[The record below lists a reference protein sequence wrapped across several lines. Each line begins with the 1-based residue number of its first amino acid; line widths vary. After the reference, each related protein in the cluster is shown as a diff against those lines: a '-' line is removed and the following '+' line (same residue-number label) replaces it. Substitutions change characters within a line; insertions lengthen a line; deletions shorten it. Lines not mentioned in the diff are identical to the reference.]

1 MKTPPLLGEPRI
13 LVVASPPLAE
23 LISLTLNHGVF
34 ERRLTRTVADAR
46 KLTRDWAPHMLVV
59 DIGLDRRAMGLV
71 GTEARE
77 RLLPTIVLSARG
89 DLRTKLEALDRGADD
104 FLAVPFVPEELLA
117 RVFAVFRRTYGTGL
131 QFRPRIRIGDLE
143 MDLLHER
150 VFAGTSQVRLTATEL
165 ALLYF
170 LAANPGR
177 MLSRSTI
184 LDHVWGAEFVADSN
198 LVDRHIRNLRLKL
211 KDSYRRPRYIQ
222 TVEGKGYRFLPA

>member
-1 MKTPPLLGEPRI
+1 MKTPPLRGEPRI
-13 LVVASPPLAE
+13 LVLASPRLAE
-23 LISLTLNHGVF
+23 MIALTLNHGVF
-34 ERRLTRTVADAR
+34 ERRLARTVADAR
-46 KLTRDWAPHMLVV
+46 KLIRDWAPHMLVI
-59 DIGLDRRAMGLV
+59 DIGLERNAMSLV
-71 GTEARE
+71 GTEVRE

-104 FLAVPFVPEELLA
+104 FLAVPFIPEELVA
-117 RVFAVFRRTYGTGL
+117 RVFAVFRRTYGTGV

-143 MDLLHER
+143 MDLLHQR

-184 LDHVWGAEFVADSN
+184 LDHVWGTEFVADSN
-198 LVDRHIRNLRLKL
+198 LVDRHVRNLRLKL
-211 KDSYRRPRYIQ
+211 KDNYRKPRYIQ